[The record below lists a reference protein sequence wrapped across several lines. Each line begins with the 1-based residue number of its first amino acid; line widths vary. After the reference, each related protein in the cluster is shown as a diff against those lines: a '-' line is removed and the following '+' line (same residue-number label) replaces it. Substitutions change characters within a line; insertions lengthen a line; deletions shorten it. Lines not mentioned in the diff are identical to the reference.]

1 MKSIVKN
8 TRCSNQTQSHLTLK
22 NQKEMNILLNNPK
35 LTSTMDMRIKIEIE
49 KRRTDFLDK
58 EFKDLKLKKEM
69 PTKTVILGLN
79 KILSKKE
86 MNRLWETKNSGQK
99 YFYRLQD
106 LVEIGLE
113 PKSIQ
118 PHLLCLKKEM

>member
-1 MKSIVKN
+1 
-8 TRCSNQTQSHLTLK
+8 
-22 NQKEMNILLNNPK
+22 
-35 LTSTMDMRIKIEIE
+35 MDMRIKIEIE

-113 PKSIQ
+113 SKSIQ
-118 PHLLCLKKEM
+118 PHLSCLKKEM